1 MTFDAM
7 KTWSKRI
14 DFIQQ
19 EPKPLM
25 FKNASAGFT
34 KSAGNLWLVG
44 IDDAGHMAPKDHPE
58 ITLFLVEK
66 FLRGSV

>member
-1 MTFDAM
+1 MGAGKM
-7 KTWSKRI
+7 LKRL
-14 DFIQQ
+14 QHLSRACA
-19 EPKPLM
+19 EVHLE
-25 FKNASAGFT
+25 
-34 KSAGNLWLVG
+34 LVG

>member
-1 MTFDAM
+1 
-7 KTWSKRI
+7 
-14 DFIQQ
+14 
-19 EPKPLM
+19 M